1 MEERYYLA
9 YGSNLN
15 KKQMSERCTT
25 ATVIGCSTLL
35 DYYLLFKKSCSGSYL
50 TVEKQEG
57 SIVPL
62 GVWKVSKEE
71 EALLDRREG
80 CPTWYYKKEIDVV
93 LKETGK
99 TIHGFIYI
107 LHETQPCGIPEE
119 NYVNRCR
126 KGYEDFGFDEAILD
140 KAVDDSKKGVH

>member
-15 KKQMSERCTT
+15 KKQMSDRCPTS
-25 ATVIGCSTLL
+25 TVIGCSTLN
-35 DYYLLFKKSCSGSYL
+35 DYYLLFKKSSSGSYL

-80 CPTWYYKKEIDVV
+80 CPTWYYKKEIEVV

-107 LHETQPCGIPEE
+107 LRETKPFGVPKTD
-119 NYVNRCR
+119 YVNRCR
-126 KGYEDFGFDEAILD
+126 KGYEDFGFDEAILN
-140 KAVDDSKKGVH
+140 KAVDDSKKKVL